1 MTPDQY
7 VQSALQR
14 YVVNRGQAQSL
25 AERIAPSI
33 RTWAGSQLS
42 NLTYSGSYAKGTGN
56 TISTDV
62 DLFISLRADTQNS
75 LKDIYGSLFN
85 LAQSQGWSP
94 RSQNVSIGISV
105 SGRKIDLVPGRI
117 QSGYQN
123 YHSLYRRK
131 TDSWTQTN
139 VKIHIDTVAKS
150 GRVEEIRAIKLWRD
164 LHNLAFSSFYLE
176 LIVIEALKGRST
188 NALASNVMHAL
199 NDLATNLS
207 ERRIID
213 PANSNNIIS
222 DDLSPIEK
230 TAIENQARISAAKP
244 NWGGIIW

>member
-131 TDSWTQTN
+131 ADSWTQTN

-176 LIVIEALKGRST
+176 LSVIEALKGRST